1 MLIVKRRLQVACLWQ
16 YPPRRPANHQF
27 YRVKNPMSSHRLS
40 PLSAPVSGVLRFLSL
55 LCLALPLL
63 AASAWAASEPCVA
76 SIARMQPGP
85 VTTADTLQWR
95 VTFTEAVT
103 GVTLPPIFYGTL
115 VSPSG
120 RARVSFLHA
129 FSRCLVWCADTTTV
143 RQRFGGGFFSLPRGL
158 GPRARRRAFFV
169 RAGGDGHGGAI

>member
-1 MLIVKRRLQVACLWQ
+1 MAFHLWKYLRLADAPDGL
-16 YPPRRPANHQF
+16 PLTSFNRA
-27 YRVKNPMSSHRLS
+27 KNPMNLIRLS
-40 PLSAPVSGVLRFLSL
+40 PLSAPVSGGLRFLCL
-55 LCLALPLL
+55 LCFALSLL
-63 AASAWAASEPCVA
+63 AASARAASEPAVA
-76 SIARMQPGP
+76 TIARMQPGP

-129 FSRCLVWCADTTTV
+129 FFRCLFWCTDTTTV
-143 RQRFGGGFFSLPRGL
+143 RRNFDGDFLSEPQGFGP
-158 GPRARRRAFFV
+158 PARRRAFHV
-169 RAGGDGHGGAI
+169 RTGGHGAGGAI

>member
-63 AASAWAASEPCVA
+63 AASAWAASEPSVA
-76 SIARMQPGP
+76 TIARAQPGP
-85 VTTADTLQWR
+85 VTTGSSLKWR

-103 GVTLPPIFYGTL
+103 GVDPTDFALTLADAPDTSFPVTAGLITVTAGANAAEYFVTATGVAGVGTL
-115 VSPSG
+115 RLDV
-120 RARVSFLHA
+120 
-129 FSRCLVWCADTTTV
+129 T
-143 RQRFGGGFFSLPRGL
+143 
-158 GPRARRRAFFV
+158 
-169 RAGGDGHGGAI
+169 

>member
-1 MLIVKRRLQVACLWQ
+1 MNL
-16 YPPRRPANHQF
+16 P
-27 YRVKNPMSSHRLS
+27 RLS
-40 PLSAPVSGVLRFLSL
+40 PLSAPVSGGLRFLCL
-55 LCLALPLL
+55 LCFALPLL
-63 AASAWAASEPCVA
+63 AVSARAASAPAVA
-76 SIARMQPGP
+76 TIARMQPGP

-129 FSRCLVWCADTTTV
+129 FFRCLFWCTDTTTV
-143 RQRFGGGFFSLPRGL
+143 RQHFGGGGAPEPEGF
-158 GPRARRRAFFV
+158 GPRARRRAFHV
-169 RAGGDGHGGAI
+169 RAGGDGDGGAI